1 MERDSVDLF
10 IEQWNRQRP
19 DLDPSALGVVSRVL
33 MLAKHLEHSA
43 DRALERFELTL
54 WQFDV
59 LAALRRAGPPFK
71 LSPTRLMQLVTLT
84 SGAMTNRIDRL
95 ENLRLV
101 VREADPEDRRGV
113 QIALTREGRK
123 LVDEA
128 IAVRLDDARRNIC
141 GFSASEEKSLAGLLR
156 RLLLAT
162 TRTAGQNARHT
173 ARKRIAGR
181 TAAR

>member
-43 DRALERFELTL
+43 DRALECFELTL

-59 LAALRRAGPPFK
+59 LAALRRSGPPFK

-95 ENLRLV
+95 EQLGLV
-101 VREADPEDRRGV
+101 IREADPDDRRGV
-113 QIALTREGRK
+113 HISLTREGRR
-123 LVDEA
+123 LVDA
-128 IAVRLDDARRNIC
+128 AAAARLDDARRNVRI
-141 GFSASEEKSLAGLLR
+141 FSNSEQKSLAGLLR

-162 TRTAGQNARHT
+162 TRA
-173 ARKRIAGR
+173 AGR
-181 TAAR
+181 NPQPVARRRITSRATAS